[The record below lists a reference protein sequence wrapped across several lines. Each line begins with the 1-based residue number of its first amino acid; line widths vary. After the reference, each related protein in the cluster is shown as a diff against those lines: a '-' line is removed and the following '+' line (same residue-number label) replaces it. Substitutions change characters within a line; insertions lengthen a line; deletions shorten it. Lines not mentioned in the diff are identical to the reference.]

1 MCIIVRHVA
10 PLACFVHVGAIIIQ
24 FLLVE
29 DSYAKTTVSQMIL
42 LHPELANFRC

>member
-24 FLLVE
+24 LFTV
-29 DSYAKTTVSQMIL
+29 DSYAKITVSQMIL